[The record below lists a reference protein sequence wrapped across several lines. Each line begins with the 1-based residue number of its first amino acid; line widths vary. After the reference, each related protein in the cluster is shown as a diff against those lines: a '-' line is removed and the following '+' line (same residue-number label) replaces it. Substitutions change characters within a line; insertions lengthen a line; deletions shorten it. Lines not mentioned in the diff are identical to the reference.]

1 MALLPAFN
9 PSLLCV
15 LPGRALLFGML
26 SLTCHRLTLTLLGPN
41 QIFGRLISIFFRFY
55 WSSFSGLESIFRKI
69 IISSIF
75 GTFNLLFEFVDL
87 EPFYL
92 GLNKFKMDRSLK
104 NFQSLCFSSIQRLR
118 WSQVLREA
126 FVFAPTR
133 GTPGHLGDGCRA
145 LGRGR
150 STFELCSTFPQMCLA
165 GDSSNSGLA
174 EVPYPWPGWLR
185 QIDPTLP
192 RIAPLRLQLNLLVD
206 NLFHLVLLCYAYW
219 GFLLHFI
226 CHFEVWFKWI

>member
-1 MALLPAFN
+1 M
-9 PSLLCV
+9 
-15 LPGRALLFGML
+15 
-26 SLTCHRLTLTLLGPN
+26 
-41 QIFGRLISIFFRFY
+41 
-55 WSSFSGLESIFRKI
+55 
-69 IISSIF
+69 
-75 GTFNLLFEFVDL
+75 TFNLLFEFADL

-104 NFQSLCFSSIQRLR
+104 NFQSLCFSSIQRLH

-150 STFELCSTFPQMCLA
+150 NYLNNNTFELCSAFPQMCLA

-185 QIDPTLP
+185 QIDPTLL
-192 RIAPLRLQLNLLVD
+192 RIAPLRPQLNLLVD

-226 CHFEVWFKWI
+226 CYFEVWFKWI